1 MGWSIGKIN
10 DSVEH
15 ATLLEMADLA
25 LTHGN
30 ERTVLQ
36 SRCADH
42 TLTWWYGRERALA
55 AMLPEIADLAL
66 THGN

>member
-1 MGWSIGKIN
+1 MGWSIGNIN
-10 DSVEH
+10 DSVEL
-15 ATLLEMADLA
+15 ATLLEWADLA
-25 LTHGN
+25 LTHGY
-30 ERTVLQ
+30 ERTALQ

-42 TLTWWYGRERALA
+42 TLTGWHGRERALA